1 MLLTVALTL
10 LVCTIL
16 LLAAL
21 RRIDHGLGAE
31 VAAKYRRRPPVN
43 LGHGRRGHGL
53 FAFGLEALL
62 ARGLAVRPP
71 PASSV

>member
-16 LLAAL
+16 LLSAL
-21 RRIDHGLGAE
+21 RRIDHGLRVE
-31 VAAKYRRRPPVN
+31 VAAKRRRRPPVN
-43 LGHGRRGHGL
+43 LGYGRRGHGL